1 MYSNIL
7 WTYYMCFYSCFSMTS
22 VHFGHQDHV
31 KHLLVSFTFI
41 NLPIMFKSFESL
53 SKWRCTI
60 YTVAILCARRYKY
73 VYKYLHAHSNALQ
86 FTYVYIYIYVSPYSY
101 YYLSIFSTSFKI
113 SSFIFFPRPILWTY
127 NFCMTY
133 KLIFYENFPFSI
145 SVSENHAC
153 YSWSIIFTK

>member
-1 MYSNIL
+1 MAHECIRTHMYSNIL

-86 FTYVYIYIYVSPYSY
+86 FTYVYIYICISLFILLFIYFFHFLQNLQFYLFSPSNIMNIQFLYD
-101 YYLSIFSTSFKI
+101 L
-113 SSFIFFPRPILWTY
+113 
-127 NFCMTY
+127 
-133 KLIFYENFPFSI
+133 
-145 SVSENHAC
+145 
-153 YSWSIIFTK
+153 

>member
-1 MYSNIL
+1 MAHECIRTHMYSNIL

-41 NLPIMFKSFESL
+41 NLPMMFKSFESL

-113 SSFIFFPRPILWTY
+113 SSFIFFPRPIL
-127 NFCMTY
+127 
-133 KLIFYENFPFSI
+133 
-145 SVSENHAC
+145 
-153 YSWSIIFTK
+153 

>member
-1 MYSNIL
+1 MAHECIRTHMYSNIL
-7 WTYYMCFYSCFSMTS
+7 WTYYMCFYSYFSMTS

-113 SSFIFFPRPILWTY
+113 SSFIFFPRPIL
-127 NFCMTY
+127 
-133 KLIFYENFPFSI
+133 
-145 SVSENHAC
+145 
-153 YSWSIIFTK
+153 

>member
-1 MYSNIL
+1 MAHECIRTHMYSNFL

-41 NLPIMFKSFESL
+41 NLPIMFKSFGSL

-101 YYLSIFSTSFKI
+101 YYLSIFSKI
-113 SSFIFFPRPILWTY
+113 SSFIFFSCLIL
-127 NFCMTY
+127 
-133 KLIFYENFPFSI
+133 
-145 SVSENHAC
+145 
-153 YSWSIIFTK
+153 